1 MTNAGTQTQPD
12 RPTEHVKQ
20 VKREEGLSSRHI
32 QFIALGGAIGTG
44 LFLGSGKSISMAG
57 PSVILQ
63 YIICGLFVFIMVRA
77 VGEFMY
83 KDPSQH
89 TFITSIGRYVGH
101 GWGTFSMWT
110 YWLVLLFVG
119 MTEITAVA
127 EYFVTFFALFGINLA
142 QWRWLIEIIAVALLL
157 TINLASARLF
167 GETEFWFS
175 MFKVTLIMCM
185 IVTGIVMV
193 AIDFHYPAAHVGG
206 VYTPAGH
213 ATLANLFSTSLAPRG
228 WEQFAASFGMVFFAY
243 TTIEQ
248 IGVTITE
255 TKEPRKVLPSA
266 VNQLMI
272 RAISLYALAVAAI
285 LAIVPWHYF
294 RSAADGSFSSPF
306 IMVFQYAGVKWASA
320 LVFFVVITAA
330 ASSLNSLLF
339 SAGRQLHAVALDS
352 LRAHPRSSSSG
363 LMTRLTSLSARH
375 VPTAAVS
382 VSALLI
388 LIAPLLSLIPGS
400 GSLFV
405 LFSSTGSAAILFIYV
420 LVMIA
425 HWNYCHSDDYMSDGF
440 LLRGWKVLDPL
451 AIVFFVFVYI
461 TLFLD
466 STTLIPAI
474 LGLLWLAIFGTVC
487 CVRASRQEKSKK
499 SEIQE

>member
-1 MTNAGTQTQPD
+1 MRTDQHD
-12 RPTEHVKQ
+12 
-20 VKREEGLSSRHI
+20 EGLSSRHI

-77 VGEFMY
+77 VGELMY

-89 TFITSIGRYVGH
+89 TFITSISRYVGR
-101 GWGTFSMWT
+101 GWGNFSMWT
-110 YWLVLLFVG
+110 YWIVLLFVG

-127 EYFVTFFALFGINLA
+127 EYCVTFFALFGISLSA
-142 QWRWLIEIIAVALLL
+142 WRWLIEIVAVALLL
-157 TINLASARLF
+157 AINLASARLF

-175 MFKVTLIMCM
+175 MFKVTLIVCM
-185 IVTGIVMV
+185 IVAGVVMV

-206 VYTPAGH
+206 VSTPAGH
-213 ATLANLFSTSLAPRG
+213 ASLANLFSSSLAPRG
-228 WEQFAASFGMVFFAY
+228 WEQLAASFGMVFFAY

-255 TKEPRKVLPSA
+255 TKDPRAVLPGA

-272 RAISLYALAVAAI
+272 RAISLYALALAAI
-285 LAIVPWHYF
+285 LAIVPWTYF
-294 RSAADGSFSSPF
+294 RPAADGSFSSPF

-320 LVFFVVITAA
+320 IVFFVVITAA

-339 SAGRQLHAVALDS
+339 SAGRQLRAVALDS
-352 LRAHPRSSSSG
+352 LAIRPRTSGIMYRLGSVSAH
-363 LMTRLTSLSARH
+363 H
-375 VPTAAVS
+375 VPTAAVCL
-382 VSALLI
+382 SAFLVLV
-388 LIAPLLSLIPGS
+388 APLMSLVPGS

-425 HWNYCHSDDYMSDGF
+425 HWRYCHSKDYMADGF
-440 LLRGWKVLDPL
+440 LLRGWKVLDPA
-451 AIVFFVFVYI
+451 AIIFFVFVYV

-466 STTLIPAI
+466 ATTLTPAI
-474 LGLLWLAIFGTVC
+474 LGLAWLVVFGTVC
-487 CVRASRQEKSKK
+487 CVRARKSNTIIRNRNVHLEK
-499 SEIQE
+499 

>member
-1 MTNAGTQTQPD
+1 MTNAGKQTQPSHQ
-12 RPTEHVKQ
+12 TEH
-20 VKREEGLSSRHI
+20 EEGLSSRHI

-77 VGEFMY
+77 VGELMY

-127 EYFVTFFALFGINLA
+127 EYFVTFFALFGIDLS

-157 TINLASARLF
+157 MINLASARLF

-175 MFKVTLIMCM
+175 MFKVTLIVCM

-255 TKEPRKVLPSA
+255 TKEPRKVLPGA

-294 RSAADGSFSSPF
+294 RPAADGSFSSPF

-320 LVFFVVITAA
+320 LVFSAA

-352 LRAHPRSSSSG
+352 LAARPRSSG
-363 LMTRLTSLSARH
+363 LMVRLAKLSARH

-382 VSALLI
+382 VSALLV

-425 HWNYCHSDDYMSDGF
+425 HWNYCHSDDYMADGF
-440 LLRGWKVLDPL
+440 LLRGWKVLDPV
-451 AIVFFVFVYI
+451 AIVFFVFVYV

-487 CVRASRQEKSKK
+487 CVRARKK
-499 SEIQE
+499 SEI

>member
-12 RPTEHVKQ
+12 RPTEHTTKHVKH
-20 VKREEGLSSRHI
+20 EEGLSSRHI

-44 LFLGSGKSISMAG
+44 LFLGSGKSISLAG

-110 YWLVLLFVG
+110 YWLVLLFIG

-175 MFKVTLIMCM
+175 MFKVTLIVCM

-206 VYTPAGH
+206 VSTPAGH
-213 ATLANLFSTSLAPRG
+213 ATLTNLFSTSLAPRG

-294 RSAADGSFSSPF
+294 RPAADGSFSSPF

-339 SAGRQLHAVALDS
+339 SAGRQLRAVALDS
-352 LRAHPRSSSSG
+352 LDAHPRSSG
-363 LMTRLTSLSARH
+363 FMARLTRLSAHH

-382 VSALLI
+382 ASALLV

-425 HWNYCHSDDYMSDGF
+425 HWNYCHSDDYMADGF
-440 LLRGWKVLDPL
+440 LLRGWKVLDPV
-451 AIVFFVFVYI
+451 AIVFFVFVYV

-466 STTLIPAI
+466 STTLISAI

-487 CVRASRQEKSKK
+487 CVRASRHEKSKK
-499 SEIQE
+499 SEIQK